1 MEIVYDAKSK
11 DYVCKASCP
20 AWVVKAVEPRRDYTL
35 LLTFTGGE
43 KRIYN
48 ARPLLEKA
56 IYAPLKNLLF
66 FLGARVDGDTVI
78 WSEDIDIA
86 PEHLY
91 QNSKPTGGVDNA

>member
-1 MEIVYDAKSK
+1 MHRSK
-11 DYVCKASCP
+11 
-20 AWVVKAVEPRRDYTL
+20 
-35 LLTFTGGE
+35 
-43 KRIYN
+43 I
-48 ARPLLEKA
+48 
-56 IYAPLKNLLF
+56 LLF